1 MKIAASPLKG
11 QGRPV
16 FRAAR
21 MRLNVVKFAS
31 ARDGAAAI
39 EFGLVAAP
47 FLAILFAIMETAFV
61 FFAGQSLEYAASQSG
76 RLVMT
81 GQADAAGWS
90 QDQFKTQVCAQIVAL
105 FDCQNKLY
113 VNVQK
118 FSSFGSAST
127 TPPYS
132 NGQLDTS
139 KMNYQIGQPGDVV
152 VVQLYYQW
160 PIYVSL
166 FHNNLS
172 NQNGSNRLLIAT
184 SAFRNEPYK

>member
-1 MKIAASPLKG
+1 MRITALTWKG
-11 QGRPV
+11 QG
-16 FRAAR
+16 AR
-21 MRLNVVKFAS
+21 MLARLGLRRFGRS
-31 ARDGAAAI
+31 QDGAAAI

-47 FLAILFAIMETAFV
+47 FLAILFAIIETAFV
-61 FFAGQSLEYAASQSG
+61 FFASQSLEYAASQSG

-81 GQADAAGWS
+81 GQADAAGW
-90 QDQFKTQVCAQIVAL
+90 DQSAFKTQVCNQIVAL

-118 FSSFGSAST
+118 YSSFSSAST

-139 KMNYQIGQPGDVV
+139 KMKYEIGVPGDVI

-166 FHNNLS
+166 FHNNLA
-172 NQNGSNRLLIAT
+172 NQSGNNRLLIAT
-184 SAFRNEPYK
+184 NAFRNEPYK